1 MKPFSF
7 LHVVLLLILLL
18 MYHCSAAQDFLVTVT
33 GDTVRGDV
41 RPLLFGLD
49 KKVQVR
55 TDNDKEIYSLFQT
68 RFYSVDNVSYYP
80 VKAPYGYTFMEL
92 VKSGYLSMFRFQP
105 ENSSIFSATYLK
117 KADGTG
123 IELPNLGFKKQMTE
137 FLADCEEISAR
148 VESGELKK
156 SDIDEIV
163 DGYNACIQ
171 KRTANVKQDIEQ
183 HFEAKSTLSV
193 WEDLE
198 QAVRTGD
205 DFENRGTVL
214 EMISDVR
221 NRINR
226 KEKVPNFIL
235 EGLQSALDGKPDL
248 AERLNAAIAAL
259 GNQ

>member
-1 MKPFSF
+1 MKPFTII
-7 LHVVLLLILLL
+7 HVVFLLILLL
-18 MYHCSAAQDFLVTVT
+18 MYHCSAAQDYLVTT
-33 GDTVRGDV
+33 RGDTIRGEL
-41 RPLLFGLD
+41 RPLMFGLE

-55 TDNDKEIYSLFQT
+55 TDSDKEVYSLLQT
-68 RFYSVDNVSYYP
+68 RFYSINNVSYYP

-105 ENSSIFSATYLK
+105 ENSTIFSATFLQ

-123 IELPNLGFKKQMTE
+123 IELPNLGFRKQMTA
-137 FLADCEEISAR
+137 FLSDCEQISAR
-148 VESGELKK
+148 IESGELKK

-171 KRTANVKQDIEQ
+171 NRTVSVKREIEQ

-198 QAVRTGD
+198 KAVTAGN

-214 EMISDVR
+214 EMIGDIK
-221 NRINR
+221 NRITR

-235 EGLQSALDGKPDL
+235 EGLRSALSDKPDL
-248 AERLNAAIAAL
+248 EKPLSAAL
-259 GNQ
+259 SSVKE